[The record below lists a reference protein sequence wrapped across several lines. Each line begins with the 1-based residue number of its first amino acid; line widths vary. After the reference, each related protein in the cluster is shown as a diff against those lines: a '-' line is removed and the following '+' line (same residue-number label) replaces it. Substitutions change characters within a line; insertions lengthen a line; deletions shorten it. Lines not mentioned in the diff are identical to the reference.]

1 MKSRDG
7 SVRSSLYSPYRFGMS
22 ACLFIYSVCLRAQ
35 NVSFHINSQIFSILS
50 VLSHSIILLLSIASA
65 SRTLAF
71 LSRPLLNFT
80 FRVWLHFSTPV
91 FRFGGKLHSPPPAA
105 GSPANSLD
113 DSSNY
118 TLMKLG
124 TILNVSLKIASR
136 DFVEKSTNQL
146 EGFLNVVDLTTF
158 QQFKELVF
166 DT

>member
-1 MKSRDG
+1 
-7 SVRSSLYSPYRFGMS
+7 MS
-22 ACLFIYSVCLRAQ
+22 
-35 NVSFHINSQIFSILS
+35 FSI
-50 VLSHSIILLLSIASA
+50 
-65 SRTLAF
+65 
-71 LSRPLLNFT
+71 NFARMSE
-80 FRVWLHFSTPV
+80 FHHP
-91 FRFGGKLHSPPPAA
+91 
-105 GSPANSLD
+105 NSLD